1 VEVRVEREDPAVTG
15 DQPVPTRR
23 VTRHAD
29 DRFVEMDAAQGAP
42 EMRIAKVEDAAIQY
56 PSPSWDEVMLTTAWL
71 SDWPGARVP
80 GTEPRNLASP
90 NENTPPSDA
99 TNH

>member
-29 DRFVEMDAAQGAP
+29 DRFVEMDATQGAP
-42 EMRIAKVEDAAIQY
+42 EMRIAQVEGAATQ
-56 PSPSWDEVMLTTAWL
+56 
-71 SDWPGARVP
+71 
-80 GTEPRNLASP
+80 
-90 NENTPPSDA
+90 
-99 TNH
+99 